1 MRSCIC
7 WLVGCLRLH
16 STINLTT
23 RQYAQLATN
32 KVYKH
37 MHMQLYA
44 AICSDQ
50 WFGASVPENRSTII
64 AMDAYLETRFF
75 WIKSIGKHSNL
86 SGPQRLTGLIC
97 MAKNLIAMEKLFN
110 LGGMVPLAPW
120 SLCLCSE

>member
-44 AICSDQ
+44 VINGLVAVS
-50 WFGASVPENRSTII
+50 
-64 AMDAYLETRFF
+64 L
-75 WIKSIGKHSNL
+75 K
-86 SGPQRLTGLIC
+86 TGQL
-97 MAKNLIAMEKLFN
+97 
-110 LGGMVPLAPW
+110 
-120 SLCLCSE
+120 